1 MRKFLFLCA
10 IFFASIQLQAQD
22 SASIPKLKIQV
33 DSIQRR
39 LDDGNYTRIPKQDF
53 EKLLKTSVESTVS
66 DSIKSWIGFLATMI
80 GLVGVFIAA
89 YFKTQIRTQVD
100 ESIKN
105 ELLTVNAR
113 IDTQN
118 TKSKEENDRQDKK
131 LAELTERIDNLL
143 SNQTKFI
150 NDSASTIDK
159 KIKSILSFAWD
170 DIAEAKIRLAKEKE
184 YNGKE
189 LIQEIKSFIEN
200 KEIEIRSEK
209 RIALI
214 EALMRCYYMTP
225 DDNEQEKYKNMIQ
238 LLRKYETDYE
248 LLPETYANAAIALSN
263 SYDQYGIKADRD
275 TCIESCDKSVVNNKD
290 YGEPSAIKLEVFMMD
305 YKKAF
310 DDEERAEA
318 VDNIKRTFNA
328 IENNKSK
335 ALCVQI
341 IDRLDRDSATVPS
354 LREYNT
360 ELEKMFP
367 DNLIDI
373 KERVSSDVLSHPDY
387 FKEEW
392 QTKLVENILQNHL
405 LQSPDIQGN
414 WTCVKVIDSGTELDP
429 KTNFELL
436 AIQGYAYTLVS
447 NKIKEKGLLHLLPYS
462 KIMGINFYKLEK
474 ELLALIVRNIF
485 KLENGQLV
493 ICFNYASDKRPE
505 EFTSTQ
511 QNQFVLAYYSK
522 NGNTKS
528 DLKIDEKQAPLSIPQ
543 PLTDAG

>member
-1 MRKFLFLCA
+1 MRKLLFLCA
-10 IFFASIQLQAQD
+10 ILFASIHLTAQD
-22 SASIPKLKIQV
+22 SANIPKLQNQV
-33 DSIQRR
+33 DSLQKR

-53 EKLLKTSVESTVS
+53 EKLLKTSVENEVS
-66 DSIKSWIGFLATMI
+66 DSIKKWIAFLGSMI
-80 GLVGVFIAA
+80 GLVGFLIAA
-89 YFKTQIRTQVD
+89 YFKSQIKTQVED
-100 ESIKN
+100 SMTTK
-105 ELLTVNAR
+105 LKPLTDR
-113 IDTQN
+113 IDTLQAGQA
-118 TKSKEENDRQDKK
+118 SFV
-131 LAELTERIDNLL
+131 TE
-143 SNQTKFI
+143 
-150 NDSASTIDK
+150 STQVIDK

-189 LIQEIKSFIEN
+189 LIQEIKSFLEN
-200 KEIEIRSEK
+200 KEIEIRKEK

-310 DDEERAEA
+310 DDKDRALA
-318 VDNIKRTFNA
+318 VENIKRTFNA

-335 ALCVQI
+335 VLCVQI
-341 IDRLDRDSATVPS
+341 IDRLDRDSTTVPS

-367 DNLIDI
+367 DNMIDI
-373 KERVSSDVLSHPDY
+373 KERVTTDILSDPNY
-387 FKEEW
+387 FNQEW
-392 QTKLVENILQNHL
+392 QTKLVENILQDHL
-405 LQSPDIQGN
+405 LKSPDLQGS
-414 WTCVKVIDSGTELDP
+414 WKCAKVIDSGTELDP
-429 KTNFELL
+429 AT
-436 AIQGYAYTLVS
+436 GYTYTLVN
-447 NKIKEKGLLHLLPYS
+447 NKTKSQGLVHLLPYA
-462 KIMGINFYKLEK
+462 KIPGINFYKMEK
-474 ELLALIVRNIF
+474 DLLTQISRSIH
-485 KLENGQLV
+485 KLDNDQLV
-493 ICFNYASDKRPE
+493 ICFNSVSEKRPE
-505 EFTSTQ
+505 DFTSTP

-522 NGNTKS
+522 E
-528 DLKIDEKQAPLSIPQ
+528 IQ
-543 PLTDAG
+543 